1 MTVPFKTRLPLK
13 TNITPQRPHM
23 PAHRVYIETR
33 AVDRSPRSPV
43 NPRSPRSP
51 RHIRPPRTRSE
62 ERIYVYR
69 EDLLP
74 GTNSNNTMTDHDRLL
89 REAYDDAYRQIQNLR
104 TELGEKDLELAEKDA
119 LIKELQFDNQNL
131 RRSLD
136 NLSNLDGL
144 QEDEIHGLK
153 RKNSKLRKDKDDL
166 NGRVRELRHEMDA
179 KIRPMVDQI
188 NALRQEVATWRL
200 QFESAERKNLDL
212 ERRIGKLRTNADNYF
227 RENGVLMAQND
238 ALRTQ
243 VEAVRAENAQLS
255 EMLELERRLRVSR
268 Y

>member
-1 MTVPFKTRLPLK
+1 
-13 TNITPQRPHM
+13 
-23 PAHRVYIETR
+23 
-33 AVDRSPRSPV
+33 
-43 NPRSPRSP
+43 
-51 RHIRPPRTRSE
+51 
-62 ERIYVYR
+62 
-69 EDLLP
+69 
-74 GTNSNNTMTDHDRLL
+74 MTDHDRLL